1 MSGELNRPEEERL
14 YNDIETALSMMH
26 RKESPDE
33 LMSKIRQMFPS
44 PVFFLE
50 SNVIMKQKAGMRR
63 VDAYFFSV
71 LPELARYTTEE
82 EYSQSPR
89 LNHLS
94 LMAEYL
100 VKLYKGIH
108 RERFYAIL
116 LDRIGRKKR
125 TILISKGSED
135 AAMFDLKLM
144 LAKIV
149 EKGAKAVVI
158 CHNHPGGTMRPS
170 EEDIQC
176 TLSALKALSALNV
189 PLLDHIII
197 AHDRAVSMR
206 DLGSVPSELWNLQAP
221 KSKLLREWI
230 DVDLLKQY
238 EEENGLAGR
247 APDDADDEMEEELDD
262 MELDLD
268 ELE

>member
-1 MSGELNRPEEERL
+1 MSGELNRPEEVRL
-14 YNDIETALSMMH
+14 YNDIETALSMIH

-33 LMSKIRQMFPS
+33 LMKKIRQMFPS

-63 VDAYFFSV
+63 IDAHFFSM

-82 EYSQSPR
+82 EYGKSTR

-94 LMAEYL
+94 IMSKYL
-100 VKLYKGIH
+100 VNLYKGIH

-135 AAMFDLKLM
+135 AAMFDLKFM

-149 EKGAKAVVI
+149 EQGAKAVVI

-176 TLSALKALSALNV
+176 TLSALKALNALKV

-197 AHDRAVSMR
+197 AYDRAVSMR
-206 DLGSVPSELWNLQAP
+206 DLGSVPSELWTLQAP

-230 DVDLLKQY
+230 DIDLLKEY
-238 EEENGLAGR
+238 EEENGLTDS
-247 APDDADDEMEEELDD
+247 APVDDDDDMEEELDD
-262 MELDLD
+262 LELELD